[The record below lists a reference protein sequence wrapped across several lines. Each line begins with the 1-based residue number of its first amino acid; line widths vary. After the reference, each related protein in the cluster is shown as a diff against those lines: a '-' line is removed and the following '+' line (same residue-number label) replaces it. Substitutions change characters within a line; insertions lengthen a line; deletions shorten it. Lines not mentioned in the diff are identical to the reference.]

1 MSKLTSYSRVQVT
14 VEISGSSY
22 GEDWNLGALIKQSG
36 SEAVTFLQE
45 RLRDHG
51 VKIIGEP
58 KVLVITH
65 LVEKS

>member
-14 VEISGSSY
+14 VEITGSSY
-22 GEDWNLGALIKQSG
+22 GEDWNLGALTKQSG
-36 SEAVTFLQE
+36 SEAMTFLEQ
-45 RLRDHG
+45 RLRDHN